1 MRRFTW
7 ALLAALLTTGL
18 ALSHAQA
25 QAWPDLSEAPAEQGG
40 GERDAA
46 LIVGVEDYVFAP
58 DIQGAS
64 RNANDWYL
72 YLTRTRQIPVG
83 NVFLLR
89 DGEATREA
97 LLEKADEVAARVGAG
112 GTLWFVFIGH
122 GAPSKDGQDGVLIGS
137 DAQQSANSLYAR
149 SVPQR
154 ELLDRLKRGKQAGT
168 VAVLDA
174 CFSGRGPTGDTLVA
188 GLQPLLPVTGEVKN
202 ATILTAAASDQ
213 FAGPLPQANRPAFS
227 YLALGALRGWGDA
240 DKDGKVTPREASNY
254 TQDALRVLLRDR
266 QQTPQA
272 SGPGLDIPIAF
283 GATEA
288 GPDLASFVVAS
299 GGGLGG
305 GGVDGGVIGTLTPP
319 RPLPNVG
326 FVRIG
331 GGLQL
336 LGADALSNTSDVDL
350 TYNDNT
356 FGKQTSPTDVN
367 LSAQSGIAPLS
378 LQMQVTG
385 GAVDGFGVGWGVGL
399 AQDSSLNLE
408 ARFKDDS
415 FVSSLT
421 EGSQINTGVT
431 GKVTSYFGF
440 NSTLDF
446 IYRTKIGRFAP
457 YGQLGVGVLL
467 GLMDAEFVVDGHENE
482 ATFTTVNF
490 LLPLQGGV
498 DVDLTDTIFAH
509 VDYSFYILPTS
520 SSAAQAGIG
529 IYF

>member
-1 MRRFTW
+1 
-7 ALLAALLTTGL
+7 
-18 ALSHAQA
+18 
-25 QAWPDLSEAPAEQGG
+25 
-40 GERDAA
+40 
-46 LIVGVEDYVFAP
+46 
-58 DIQGAS
+58 
-64 RNANDWYL
+64 
-72 YLTRTRQIPVG
+72 
-83 NVFLLR
+83 
-89 DGEATREA
+89 
-97 LLEKADEVAARVGAG
+97 
-112 GTLWFVFIGH
+112 
-122 GAPSKDGQDGVLIGS
+122 
-137 DAQQSANSLYAR
+137 
-149 SVPQR
+149 
-154 ELLDRLKRGKQAGT
+154 
-168 VAVLDA
+168 LDA
-174 CFSGRGPTGDTLVA
+174 CFSGRSTTGDTLVA
-188 GLQPLLPVTGEVKN
+188 GLQPLLPVTGEVKD
-202 ATILTAAASDQ
+202 ATILTAAAADQ

-227 YLALGALRGWGDA
+227 YLTLGALRGWGDA

-299 GGGLGG
+299 GGLGGG

-331 GGLQL
+331 GGLQV
-336 LGADALSNTSDVDL
+336 LGADALSNTSSMDL
-350 TYNDNT
+350 TYNDDT
-356 FGKQTSPTDVN
+356 FGKQTSLMDVS

-378 LQMQVTG
+378 LQLQVTG

-399 AQDSSLNLE
+399 AQDSSLDLE
-408 ARFKDDS
+408 ARFKDDT

-467 GLMDAEFVVDGHENE
+467 GLLDAEFVVDGHQNE
-482 ATFTTVNF
+482 ATFTSVNF
-490 LLPLQGGV
+490 LLPLQGGL

-509 VDYSFYILPTS
+509 VDYSFYILPNS